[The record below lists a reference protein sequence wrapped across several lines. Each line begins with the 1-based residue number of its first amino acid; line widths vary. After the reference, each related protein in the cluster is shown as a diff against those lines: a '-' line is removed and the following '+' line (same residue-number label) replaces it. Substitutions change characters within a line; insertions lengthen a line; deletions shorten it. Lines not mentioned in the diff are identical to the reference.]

1 MTERIHSIAND
12 QHRRALLWYAARRAV
27 ELAEE
32 DFYHAMA
39 VEGLDDE
46 SLAVFGRQAYER
58 YIDGYAFD
66 YPHFAED
73 RFLKVYA
80 QVYRERLHDLVQ
92 GVHRSLSELFA
103 LVESRTAPGAIEER
117 AP

>member
-1 MTERIHSIAND
+1 MTERIHSIADD
-12 QHRRALLWYAARRAV
+12 QQRRALLWYAARRAV

-46 SLAVFGRQAYER
+46 SLNVFGRQAYEN
-58 YIDGYAFD
+58 YTNGYSFD
-66 YPHFAED
+66 YPHYAEG
-73 RFLKVYA
+73 RFVRVYA
-80 QVYRERLHDLVQ
+80 QVYRERLHDLVN
-92 GVHRSLSELFA
+92 GVHRSTSELFA
-103 LVESRTAPGAIEER
+103 VVESRTAPSVGEDC